1 MTEVLDALPVVPL
14 EATDWTEAAR
24 VLEQAIK
31 AGNQDPQAA
40 YLLAM
45 CYKHLGRTADARQA
59 LSKITGPDANV
70 FLQRGVLAF
79 ADRDFAQAGND
90 FTQAWDQEPAS
101 YPAAYNLLLARLC
114 QGLKD

>member
-14 EATDWTEAAR
+14 GASDWGEAAR
-24 VLEQAIK
+24 LLEQAIK

-45 CYKHLGRTADARQA
+45 CYKHLGRTAEARQV
-59 LSKITGPDANV
+59 LGKISQPDANV
-70 FLQRGVLAF
+70 LLQRGVLAF
-79 ADRDFAQAGND
+79 ADRDFVQAGD
-90 FTQAWDQEPAS
+90 EFARAWEQEPAS

-114 QGLKD
+114 Q